1 MSVNGCSVEMAVAG
15 FCAVMVPNG
24 VGVLSNSTG
33 IFAGPCT
40 RTVRFVPSETLILA
54 FSFLANY
61 FGVVSYHLLGLEVRQ
76 TQPHLKPVF
85 GLFDRMSNLLITK
98 KYKDI

>member
-15 FCAVMVPNG
+15 FCAVVVPNG
-24 VGVLSNSTG
+24 LGVVSNSTG
-33 IFAGPCT
+33 VVAGPYT
-40 RTVRFVPSETLILA
+40 RIVRFMPSETLILA

-61 FGVVSYHLLGLEVRQ
+61 FGIFSYHLLGLEVQ
-76 TQPHLKPVF
+76 TQLHLKPLF

-98 KYKDI
+98 QYEDI